1 MSSPEELKPRE
12 ITPLRGRRIVLGLTA
27 SSSIY
32 RSIDLARELIRM
44 GAIVRVVMTRAS
56 TRLIG
61 IDLVY
66 WATGWEPLVES
77 TGRTEH
83 IDLAKWGDIMV
94 VAPAT
99 LNTMGKIAGGILD
112 ELLPL
117 TATTMMGDGKPL
129 ILVPAMNIRLYNSPQ
144 YKRIEETLRGYGAI
158 IIKPLIEEGRAKY
171 PPIPDLAHC
180 IDAVANRGQD
190 LQGARI
196 LVTAGATLE
205 KIDPVRAITNPSS
218 GLMGVLI
225 AREAACRGAIVDMV
239 HGKVSVQAPYNTARY
254 YAETTSAMA
263 SLVRE
268 LTSRYKYDAAIFA
281 AAPADFRPLE
291 AKESKIPS
299 ASTER
304 LVVTLVPTEKVI
316 KSISSRPRMMV
327 GFAAET
333 ASGEELVER
342 GRRKL
347 DEYGVDMVVA
357 HNVFTKGAG
366 FSESY
371 LDAVLVSRRDVR
383 RMGVTHKYIISREIV
398 DFVSREIKRGG

>member
-1 MSSPEELKPRE
+1 MGLPEELKPRE
-12 ITPLRGRRIVLGLTA
+12 ITPLKGRRIVLGLTA

-44 GAIVRVVMTRAS
+44 GASVRVVMTRAS

-83 IDLAKWGDIMV
+83 IDLAGWGDVMV

-117 TATTMMGDGKPL
+117 TAATMMGDGKP
-129 ILVPAMNIRLYNSPQ
+129 IIFVPAMNIRLYNSPQ
-144 YKRIEETLRGYGAI
+144 YKRVEETLRGYGAI

-190 LQGARI
+190 LRGARV

-225 AREAACRGAIVDMV
+225 AREAACRGALVDMV
-239 HGKVSVQAPYNTARY
+239 HGRLSVQAPYNTARY
-254 YAETTSAMA
+254 YAETTSEMA

-268 LTSRYKYDAAIFA
+268 LTSRYKYDAAVFA

-291 AKESKIPS
+291 AKETKIPT

-316 KSISSRPRMMV
+316 KSISSRPRVMV

-333 ASGEELVER
+333 ASGEGLVER
-342 GRRKL
+342 AKRKL
-347 DEYGVDMVVA
+347 DEYGVDLVVA
-357 HNVFTKGAG
+357 HNVLTRGAG

-371 LDAVLVSRRDVR
+371 LDAILVSRRDVK
-383 RMGVTHKYIISREIV
+383 RMGVAHKYIIAREIV
-398 DFVSREIKRGG
+398 DFISREIKRGG

>member
-1 MSSPEELKPRE
+1 MSLPEELKPRE
-12 ITPLRGRRIVLGLTA
+12 ITPLKGRRIVLGLTA

-44 GAIVRVVMTRAS
+44 GASVRVVMTRAS

-83 IDLAKWGDIMV
+83 IDLAGWGDVMV

-117 TATTMMGDGKPL
+117 TAATMMGDGKP
-129 ILVPAMNIRLYNSPQ
+129 IIFVPAMNIRLYNSPQ
-144 YKRIEETLRGYGAI
+144 YKRVEETLRGYGAI

-190 LQGARI
+190 LRGARV

-225 AREAACRGAIVDMV
+225 AREAACRGALVDMV
-239 HGKVSVQAPYNTARY
+239 HGRLSVQAPYNTARY
-254 YAETTSAMA
+254 YAETTSEMA

-268 LTSRYKYDAAIFA
+268 LTSRYKYDAAVFA

-291 AKESKIPS
+291 AKETKIPT

-316 KSISSRPRMMV
+316 KSISSRPRVMV

-333 ASGEELVER
+333 ASGEGLVER
-342 GRRKL
+342 AKRKL
-347 DEYGVDMVVA
+347 DEYGVDLVVA
-357 HNVFTKGAG
+357 HNVLTRGAG

-371 LDAVLVSRRDVR
+371 LDAILVSRRDVK
-383 RMGVTHKYIISREIV
+383 RMGVAHKYIIAREIV
-398 DFVSREIKRGG
+398 DFISREIKRGG

>member
-1 MSSPEELKPRE
+1 LSLPEELKPRE
-12 ITPLRGRRIVLGLTA
+12 ITPLKGRRIVLGLTA

-44 GAIVRVVMTRAS
+44 GASVRVVMTRAS

-83 IDLAKWGDIMV
+83 IDLAGWGDVMV

-117 TATTMMGDGKPL
+117 TAATMMGDGKP
-129 ILVPAMNIRLYNSPQ
+129 IIFVPAMNIRLYNSPQ
-144 YKRIEETLRGYGAI
+144 YKRVEETLRGYGAI

-171 PPIPDLAHC
+171 PPIPDLAYC

-190 LQGARI
+190 LRGARV

-225 AREAACRGAIVDMV
+225 AREAACRGALVDMV
-239 HGKVSVQAPYNTARY
+239 HGRLSVQAPYNTTRY
-254 YAETTSAMA
+254 YAETTSEMA

-268 LTSRYKYDAAIFA
+268 LTSRYKYDAAVFA

-291 AKESKIPS
+291 AKETKIPT

-316 KSISSRPRMMV
+316 KSISSRPRVMV

-333 ASGEELVER
+333 ASGEGLVER
-342 GRRKL
+342 AKRKL
-347 DEYGVDMVVA
+347 DEYGVDLVVA
-357 HNVFTKGAG
+357 HNVLTRGAG

-371 LDAVLVSRRDVR
+371 LDAILVSRRDVK
-383 RMGVTHKYIISREIV
+383 RMGVAHKYIIAREIV
-398 DFVSREIKRGG
+398 DFISREIKRGG